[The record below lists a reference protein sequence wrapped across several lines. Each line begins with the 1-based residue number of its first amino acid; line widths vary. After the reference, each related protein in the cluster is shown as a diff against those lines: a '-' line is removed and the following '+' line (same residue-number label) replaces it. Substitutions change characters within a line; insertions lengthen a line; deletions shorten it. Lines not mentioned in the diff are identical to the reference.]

1 MTSTE
6 DAELLAGQTWQQ
18 LLERRSFI
26 ELDALGRASALLD
39 PGSLRVLAGPFDRL
53 ESPWLVPQGITPQAD
68 DGTVIA
74 RGTVDGHPVVIAAI
88 EQGFQGGGTGE
99 VSGAKISQA
108 LLLAAADSRV
118 GAPTAAVILFE
129 TGGVRLQ
136 EANLGLNAVAE
147 ICSAILD
154 LRSLAPIIGVV
165 AGTVGSFGGMS
176 IAAGLCTRLI
186 VTPQA
191 RIGLNGPAVIE
202 QEGGVDEFDSSDHA
216 LIWAV
221 DGGEQR
227 HATALADD
235 LVPDDADLL
244 RAALVDAIS
253 AGVTEPGRHRS
264 QRLDVLASSLA
275 TLDPATAPNPRD
287 LRTMWGATYEPVRV
301 PQTSGDARVDT
312 SGEPPSTRG
321 RSWLRALSGGL
332 EPEPIIPSVLSATT
346 DVARYLAVVPDP
358 GNRFYRAREGQV
370 GLTES
375 LALAQAVRD
384 LIDADH
390 DAAVKRTIVAVVDLP
405 SQAYGRIEE
414 MAGLHQAMAAT
425 TDAYHAARNAGHPIV
440 ALVVGTALSGG
451 FLTHGLQA
459 NQILALDD
467 PHVEIHAMH
476 KAAAARIT
484 MRTVEQLDELA
495 KTIVPMSYDVR
506 AWASLGFCD
515 GLIEV
520 DNADAPTQDDVVKV
534 NAELTDA
541 AERARRGPLDLSN
554 RLDSEAAVT
563 TRHASRAVRDL
574 LARQW
579 DPEPQP

>member
-1 MTSTE
+1 MIDTE
-6 DAELLAGQTWQQ
+6 NTEFLAGQTWQQ
-18 LLERRSFI
+18 LLQRRSFI
-26 ELDALGRASALLD
+26 ELDALGRATALLD

-53 ESPWLVPQGITPQAD
+53 ESPWLIPQGITPQAD

-74 RGTVDGHPVVIAAI
+74 RGTVDGRPVVVAAI

-108 LLLAAADSRV
+108 LLLAAADSRA
-118 GAPTAAVILFE
+118 GTPTAAIILFE

-147 ICSAILD
+147 ICSALLD
-154 LRSLAPIIGVV
+154 LRPLAPVIGVV

-176 IAAGLCTRLI
+176 IAAGLCTRVI

-227 HATALADD
+227 RATALADA
-235 LVPDDADLL
+235 LVPDDADQL
-244 RAALVDAIS
+244 RAAVLAAIS
-253 AGVTEPGRHRS
+253 AGVIEPGRHRS
-264 QRLDVLASSLA
+264 QRLDVLASRLA
-275 TLDPATAPNPRD
+275 TLNPAAPPDPRD
-287 LRTMWGATYEPVRV
+287 LRTMWGNTYVSIPTEPDHHESR
-301 PQTSGDARVDT
+301 SAKGDNA
-312 SGEPPSTRG
+312 TRG
-321 RSWLRALSGGL
+321 RSWLQALSGNTN
-332 EPEPIIPSVLSATT
+332 PEPVIPSVLRVSTPGA
-346 DVARYLAVVPDP
+346 VYLAVVPDP
-358 GNRFYRAREGQV
+358 ENPFYRAREGQV

-375 LALAQAVRD
+375 LALALAVRD
-384 LIDADH
+384 VVDADQNSP
-390 DAAVKRTIVAVVDLP
+390 DKRPIIAVVDLP

-414 MAGLHQAMAAT
+414 MAGLHQAMAAAV
-425 TDAYHAARNAGHPIV
+425 DAYHAARTSGHPIV

-467 PHVEIHAMH
+467 PGVEIHAMH

-484 MRTVEQLDELA
+484 LRTVDELDELA
-495 KTIVPMSYDVR
+495 KTVVPMSYDVED
-506 AWASLGFCD
+506 WAKLGFCD
-515 GLIEV
+515 GLLKV
-520 DNADAPTQDDVVKV
+520 HDPDAPTQHDVEKVSGAIV
-534 NAELTDA
+534 NAVA
-541 AERARRGPLDLSN
+541 RARRGPLDLSN
-554 RLDSEAAVT
+554 RLDSEAAVA
-563 TRHASRAVRDL
+563 TRRASRAVCEL

-579 DPEPQP
+579 NPEP

>member
-1 MTSTE
+1 MTNT
-6 DAELLAGQTWQQ
+6 DLLAGLTWQELLA
-18 LLERRSFI
+18 RHSFI
-26 ELDALGRASALLD
+26 ELDALGRATALLD

-74 RGTVDGHPVVIAAI
+74 RGTVDGRPVVIASI

-108 LLLAAADSRV
+108 LLLAAADSRA
-118 GAPTAAVILFE
+118 GKPTAAVILFE

-147 ICSAILD
+147 ICSAVLD
-154 LRSLAPIIGVV
+154 LRPLAPVIGMV

-202 QEGGVDEFDSSDHA
+202 QEGGIDEFDSSDHS

-227 HATALADD
+227 YATGLADD

-244 RAALVDAIS
+244 RAALIDAIN
-253 AGVTEPGRHRS
+253 AGVAEPGRHRS
-264 QRLDVLASSLA
+264 QRLDVLASRLA
-275 TLDPATAPNPRD
+275 TLDPATPVDPRD
-287 LRTMWGATYEPVRV
+287 LPTLWGGRYEPVAV
-301 PQTSGDARVDT
+301 PGDGGHRLAAKTAD
-312 SGEPPSTRG
+312 PPVTRG
-321 RSWLRALSGGL
+321 RTWLHALSGDL
-332 EPEPIIPSVLSATT
+332 APQPIIPSVLSATT
-346 DVARYLAVVPDP
+346 DTARYLAVVPDP
-358 GNRFYRAREGQV
+358 DNRFYRARQGQV
-370 GLTES
+370 GVTEA
-375 LALAQAVRD
+375 LALAQAVRE
-384 LIDADH
+384 LIDGDK
-390 DAAVKRTIVAVVDLP
+390 DAQHKRAIIAVVDLP
-405 SQAYGRIEE
+405 SQAYGRNEE
-414 MAGLHQAMAAT
+414 MAGLHQAIAAT
-425 TDAYHAARNAGHPIV
+425 TDAYHAARIAGHPVV
-440 ALVVGTALSGG
+440 AVVVGAALSGG

-467 PHVEIHAMH
+467 PGVEIHAMH
-476 KAAAARIT
+476 KAATARIT
-484 MRTVEQLDELA
+484 ARTVDQLDELA
-495 KTIVPMSYDVR
+495 KTIAPLSYRVED
-506 AWASLGFCD
+506 WAKLGFCD
-515 GLIEV
+515 GLLDVE
-520 DNADAPTQDDVVKV
+520 NADAPTGHDVETVGAAV
-534 NAELTDA
+534 ANAVQ
-541 AERARRGPLDLSN
+541 RARSGPVDLSN
-554 RLDSEAAVT
+554 RLDSDTAVT

-579 DPEPQP
+579 NPGI

>member
-1 MTSTE
+1 MTNT
-6 DAELLAGQTWQQ
+6 DLLAGLTWQELLA
-18 LLERRSFI
+18 RHSFI
-26 ELDALGRASALLD
+26 ELDALGRATALLD

-53 ESPWLVPQGITPQAD
+53 ESPWLVPQNITPEAD

-74 RGTVDGHPVVIAAI
+74 RGTVDGRPVVIASI

-108 LLLAAADSRV
+108 LLLAAADSRA
-118 GAPTAAVILFE
+118 GTPTAAVILFE

-147 ICSAILD
+147 ICSAVLD
-154 LRSLAPIIGVV
+154 LRPLAPVIGMV

-202 QEGGVDEFDSSDHA
+202 QEGGIDEFDSSDHR

-227 HATALADD
+227 YATGLADD

-244 RAALVDAIS
+244 RAALIDAIN
-253 AGVTEPGRHRS
+253 AGVAEPGRHRS
-264 QRLDVLASSLA
+264 QRLDVLASRLA
-275 TLDPATAPNPRD
+275 TLDPATALDPRD
-287 LRTMWGATYEPVRV
+287 LRTLWGGRYEPVAF
-301 PQTSGDARVDT
+301 PGDGGDRPVDKRSESPT
-312 SGEPPSTRG
+312 TRG
-321 RSWLRALSGGL
+321 RTWLHALGGDL
-332 EPEPIIPSVLSATT
+332 VPEPIIRSVLSATT
-346 DVARYLAVVPDP
+346 DTARYLAVVPDP
-358 GNRFYRAREGQV
+358 DNRFYRAREGQV
-370 GLTES
+370 GVTES

-384 LIDADH
+384 LIEADKDAQR
-390 DAAVKRTIVAVVDLP
+390 KRAIVAVVDLP
-405 SQAYGRIEE
+405 SQAYGRNEE

-425 TDAYHAARNAGHPIV
+425 TDAYHAARLAGHPIV
-440 ALVVGTALSGG
+440 AVIVGTALSGG

-459 NQILALDD
+459 NAILALDD
-467 PHVEIHAMH
+467 PGVEIHAMH

-484 MRTVEQLDELA
+484 QRTVDQLDELA
-495 KTIVPMSYDVR
+495 KTIAPLSYRVED
-506 AWASLGFCD
+506 WAKLGFCD
-515 GLIEV
+515 GLLNVE
-520 DNADAPTQDDVVKV
+520 NADAPSAHDVETVG
-534 NAELTDA
+534 A
-541 AERARRGPLDLSN
+541 AIAYAVQRARRGPVDLSN
-554 RLDSEAAVT
+554 RLDSDAAVT
-563 TRHASRAVRDL
+563 MRHASRTVRDL

-579 DPEPQP
+579 NTEH

>member
-1 MTSTE
+1 MTDT
-6 DAELLAGQTWQQ
+6 ANTELLAGQTWQQ
-18 LLERRSFI
+18 LLRRRSFI

-39 PGSLRVLAGPFDRL
+39 PASLRVLAGPFDRL
-53 ESPWLVPQGITPQAD
+53 ESPWLEPQGITPQAD

-74 RGTVDGHPVVIAAI
+74 RGTVEGHPVVVAAI

-108 LLLAAADSRV
+108 LLRAGADSRA
-118 GAPTAAVILFE
+118 GTPTAVVILFE

-147 ICSAILD
+147 ICSAVLD
-154 LRSLAPIIGVV
+154 LRPLAPVVGVV

-202 QEGGVDEFDSSDHA
+202 QEGGVEEFDSTDHA

-227 HATALADD
+227 YATALADA
-235 LVPDDADLL
+235 LVPDDADRI
-244 RAALVDAIS
+244 RAAVHDAIA
-253 AGVTEPGRHRS
+253 AGVTESGRHRS
-264 QRLDVLASSLA
+264 QRVDVLASRLA
-275 TLDPATAPNPRD
+275 MLDPAAAPSPRD
-287 LRTMWGATYEPVRV
+287 LRRMWGGSYDPIPIPVAAA
-301 PQTSGDARVDT
+301 GVDT
-312 SGEPPSTRG
+312 RNEPPGTRG
-321 RSWLRALSGGL
+321 RSWLRALTGGAA
-332 EPEPIIPSVLSATT
+332 PQAIIPSVLSATAET
-346 DVARYLAVVPDP
+346 ARYLAVVPDP
-358 GNRFYRAREGQV
+358 DNRFYRARQGQV

-375 LALAQAVRD
+375 LALAQSVRD
-384 LIDADH
+384 LIEADKDAEQ
-390 DAAVKRTIVAVVDLP
+390 KRAIIAVVDLP
-405 SQAYGRIEE
+405 SQAYGRNEE
-414 MAGLHQAMAAT
+414 MAGLHQAMAVT
-425 TDAYHAARNAGHPIV
+425 TDAYHAARTAGHPIV

-467 PHVEIHAMH
+467 PGVEIHAMH

-484 MRTVEQLDELA
+484 LRTVDELDQLA
-495 KTIVPMSYDVR
+495 KTIVPMSYDVEDF
-506 AWASLGFCD
+506 AKLGFCD
-515 GLIEV
+515 ALLTVE
-520 DNADAPTQDDVVKV
+520 NADAPTPHDVETVSAAIDDAVR
-534 NAELTDA
+534 
-541 AERARRGPLDLSN
+541 RARSGPLDLSN

-574 LARQW
+574 LAAQW
-579 DPEPQP
+579 NPEP